1 MFVIEFVKVDM
12 ADEWV
17 DAMFGV
23 NYDDNY
29 DTVMNH
35 VIDNINYHGNGTG
48 GSGGGASDDNGGGNG
63 GVNDDGDDSNGTDD
77 DGDSDD
83 DSDENEDES
92 SSDDEG
98 DSFWLREND
107 RNKLLLCTAS
117 ALHMYY
123 VTYVHKEP
131 CMVSYNTGMRWLN
144 EVVQGHHQRCVN
156 MFRMDATTLQT
167 LCYDLETQYGL
178 KPSRRT
184 SVIEKVAMFLYT
196 IALGATNRQVQ
207 ERFQHSDETVSRN
220 FNEVLKTI
228 CLLAVDI
235 IKPQD
240 SEFLNTPR
248 EIAMNP
254 RFMPHFKVSQMLFI
268 TTNDKKNYLRYC

>member
-1 MFVIEFVKVDM
+1 M

-29 DTVMNH
+29 DIVMNH

-48 GSGGGASDDNGGGNG
+48 GSGGATSNDNGGGNG
-63 GVNDDGDDSNGTDD
+63 GDNDDGDDSNRTDD

-98 DSFWLREND
+98 ESFWLREND
-107 RNKLLLCTAS
+107 RNKLLLCTAG

-131 CMVSYNTGMRWLN
+131 CMISYNTRMRWLN

-207 ERFQHSDETVSRN
+207 ERFQHSGETVSRN

-268 TTNDKKNYLRYC
+268 TTNDKKKNYLRYC

>member
-1 MFVIEFVKVDM
+1 M

-17 DAMFGV
+17 NTMLGV

-35 VIDNINYHGNGTG
+35 VIDHINCSSTG
-48 GSGGGASDDNGGGNG
+48 GSGGAASNENGCGNE
-63 GVNDDGDDSNGTDD
+63 GVNDGGDDGDDSSGT
-77 DGDSDD
+77 DD
-83 DSDENEDES
+83 DSDENEDS
-92 SSDDEG
+92 TPTDDE
-98 DSFWLREND
+98 DESFWQREFD
-107 RNKLLLCTAS
+107 DEKLLLCTAG

-131 CMVSYNTGMRWLN
+131 CMVSYNTGMRWLT
-144 EVVQGHHQRCVN
+144 EVVRGHWKRCFN
-156 MFRMDATTLQT
+156 MFRMDATTLQN
-167 LCYDLETQYGL
+167 LYYDLETQYGL

-207 ERFQHSDETVSRN
+207 ERFQHSGETVSRY

-228 CLLAVDI
+228 CLLAADI
-235 IKPQD
+235 IKPAD

-248 EIAMNP
+248 EIEMNP
-254 RFMPHFKVSQMLFI
+254 RFMPHFKVSQTVFI
-268 TTNDKKNYLRYC
+268 AIIEININIILLIFNYV

>member
-1 MFVIEFVKVDM
+1 
-12 ADEWV
+12 
-17 DAMFGV
+17 
-23 NYDDNY
+23 
-29 DTVMNH
+29 MNH

-48 GSGGGASDDNGGGNG
+48 GSGGAASDDNG
-63 GVNDDGDDSNGTDD
+63 GVNDDGDDSNRTDD
-77 DGDSDD
+77 DGDNDD
-83 DSDENEDES
+83 DNDENEDES

-98 DSFWLREND
+98 ESFWLREND
-107 RNKLLLCTAS
+107 RNKLLLCTAG

-156 MFRMDATTLQT
+156 MFRMNATTLQT

-184 SVIEKVAMFLYT
+184 SVIEKVTMFLYT

-207 ERFQHSDETVSRN
+207 ERFQHSGETVSRN

-235 IKPQD
+235 IKP
-240 SEFLNTPR
+240 
-248 EIAMNP
+248 
-254 RFMPHFKVSQMLFI
+254 
-268 TTNDKKNYLRYC
+268 